1 MNLSRVEMRMQIAS
15 HRTDS
20 PDLSALRLVLA
31 NGDFVDTA
39 WTQEQGLPMLR
50 AQCPV
55 VAG

>member
-31 NGDFVDTA
+31 NGDFGDTA

-50 AQCPV
+50 A
-55 VAG
+55 